1 MTYDDKIGKGE
12 GGTGDWGLL
21 KVLNSNDNAGIK
33 FIYKLTPNPEPDRD
47 LASSIN
53 ASSLVHAGRNI
64 TVGTRI
70 YSLAL
75 VWSRGQ
81 GQESCLVPW
90 SGSRERARAQV
101 LALSHTASPST
112 SPWSLLLGF
121 STTLG
126 RLLGPC
132 QPLSPSPPS

>member
-1 MTYDDKIGKGE
+1 MIV
-12 GGTGDWGLL
+12 WGLL

-64 TVGTRI
+64 PVGTRI

-81 GQESCLVPW
+81 GQESCPEPW
-90 SGSRERARAQV
+90 SGTRESVRAHV
-101 LALSHTASPST
+101 LALSHKVSQCT
-112 SPWSLLLGF
+112 SPWSLLLVF
-121 STTLG
+121 SSTLG
-126 RLLGPC
+126 RLHGPC
-132 QPLSPSPPS
+132 QALSRPAGQCGQCLYI